1 MPENTADK
9 SLNSSTINGTSGDK
23 VYTVGDVS
31 FIMKSIAAVTDGV
44 IGHSS
49 ADSNKPHT
57 VTLSAYF
64 IGETLVTQELWQ
76 AVMGNNPSYFDNTGI
91 KTSRYYNQSARID
104 TSIASGEHQLKRPV
118 ENISWY
124 DCIAFC
130 NKLSIKLGQEP
141 CYTVF
146 KDEKPIDFKTLAV
159 EEVPTKEDT
168 DWDNAVLDINKNG
181 FRLPTEAEWTWAAQ
195 GGTKFKW
202 AGTGTKRKLK
212 NYAWYEKNS
221 NGITHEVKKKLP
233 NGYGLYD
240 MSGNVWEWCWDYYNY
255 IPNPL
260 PKNYA
265 GRSSGGS
272 LRRVVRGG
280 GCNDSSD
287 NYTLVYHRFC
297 INPARSMWNNMV
309 GGRLVVF

>member
-1 MPENTADK
+1 MAYSNSNSACTAAMDGYSADK
-9 SLNSSTINGTSGDK
+9 IYSVDGIRFT
-23 VYTVGDVS
+23 
-31 FIMKSIAAVTDGV
+31 MKSIAAVTGGLV
-44 IGHSS
+44 RY
-49 ADSNKPHT
+49 SNEFNIDRKYAID
-57 VTLSAYF
+57 LSAYR

-76 AVMGNNPSYFDNTGI
+76 AVMGNNPSFFDGTGG
-91 KTSRYYNQSARID
+91 KKKSGLKEVD
-104 TSIASGEHQLKRPV
+104 TAPAIGEEQPKRPV
-118 ENISWY
+118 ENVNWY
-124 DCIAFC
+124 QAVAFC

-146 KDEKPIDFKTLAV
+146 KDEKPIDFETLAV

-168 DWDNAVLDINKNG
+168 DWDDAVLDMNKNG

-202 AGTGTKRKLK
+202 AGIGTKRKLK

-280 GCNDSSD
+280 CCNDSSD

-297 INPARSMWNNMV
+297 INPARSMLNNMV
-309 GGRLVVF
+309 GVRLVVF